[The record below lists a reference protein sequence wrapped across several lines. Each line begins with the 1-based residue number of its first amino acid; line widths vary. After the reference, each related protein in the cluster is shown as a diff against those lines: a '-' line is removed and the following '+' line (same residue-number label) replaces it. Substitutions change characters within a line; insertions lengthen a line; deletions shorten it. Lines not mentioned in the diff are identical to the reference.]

1 MNRTVPRALALIL
14 ALSATYAVS
23 QTTSPVAYIYVSN
36 MYNGPNDYRVVGY
49 AANANGELT
58 EIPGSPWADNLNYM
72 ATNGSYLFGSTNIQS
87 DNGKNIFS
95 YQIESDGALKYIGA
109 NNIQNTGS
117 QNACNQAENLL
128 LDHTGSYLYVFVQ
141 SADCN
146 SEVAYQSFAVNKS
159 TGLLDYLGVTEP
171 NAMTLGSPLTMLAD
185 NQYAY
190 ASGYGADDS
199 EICGFKKAS
208 NGKLID
214 LNSFNGSPV
223 CNTAWP
229 GTEGQ
234 PSGTDAHIAF
244 IAADPTN
251 HLAVDMQYFYSSSGG
266 YLGDE
271 IGNIAINTANGSQ
284 STSSTYDNMPSTD
297 TPGGPK
303 NTLAMAPGG
312 KLLAVGS
319 ASGIQIFNLNPNGQA
334 SANTSLIATDPINAM
349 YWDTSNHLYAIGTG
363 NNTLHVFT
371 VTATSAI
378 EAPGSPYYVQLPK
391 NITGHSL
398 SASPV
403 PGAQYVASFGPTSN
417 AKTGGG
423 TISIDPSGN
432 VAVRLSGAPA
442 NQSYTLEFCPAVVP
456 SDKNP
461 PACFHAG
468 AVSTSSTGT
477 ANASMSFPKSGS
489 WAGDF
494 QLNSGGM
501 PEYFTN
507 YTPAFLAQL
516 QPESTVNKG
525 ALKVSGDTQLPLTS
539 GRVTYSDG
547 SFSGSAFEFTL
558 IGTGVSAPSGFEASE
573 SETPYMDGSGS
584 YVLAGSYA
592 YGGLDGITFDD
603 APSGAGGDILEVE
616 LSSNS
621 SNQQGFIGGFSIP

>member
-1 MNRTVPRALALIL
+1 MNRTVPRAVALIL

-23 QTTSPVAYIYVSN
+23 QTTSPVAYIYVSSS
-36 MYNGPNDYRVVGY
+36 YDGPHDYRVVGF

-58 EIPGSPWADNLNYM
+58 EIPGSPWADNVNYM
-72 ATNGSYLFGSTNIQS
+72 AANGSYLFGSTNIQS
-87 DNGKNIFS
+87 DNGRNIFS
-95 YQIESDGALKYIGA
+95 YHIESNGALKYIGA
-109 NNIQNTGS
+109 NNIQNPGS

-141 SADCN
+141 NADCN

-159 TGLLDYLGVTEP
+159 TGLLEYLGVTEP
-171 NAMTLGSPLTMLAD
+171 NAITPGSPLTMLAD
-185 NQYAY
+185 NEYAY
-190 ASGYGADDS
+190 ASGYRTDGS

-208 NGKLID
+208 NGNLVD
-214 LNSFNGSPV
+214 LDSSNESPV

-244 IAADPTN
+244 LAADPTN
-251 HLAVDMQYFYSSSGG
+251 HLAVDMQYFYNTSG

-284 STSSTYDNMPSTD
+284 STSSTYANMPSTD
-297 TPGGPK
+297 TPADPV
-303 NTLAMAPGG
+303 NTIAMAPGG

-319 ASGIQIFNLNPNGQA
+319 ASGIQIFNFNPNGQA
-334 SANTSLIATDPINAM
+334 SANTSLIATDPITEM

-371 VTATSAI
+371 VTATSVI
-378 EAPGSPYYVQLPK
+378 EAPGSPYFVTVPEH
-391 NITGHSL
+391 ITGHSV

-403 PGAQYVASFGPTSN
+403 PGAQYVASFGPSSN
-417 AKTGGG
+417 AKIGSG
-423 TISIDPSGN
+423 TVSVDPSGN
-432 VAVRLSGAPA
+432 VTVQLSGAPT
-442 NQSYTLEFCPAVVP
+442 NQSYTLEFCPAVLATDQN
-456 SDKNP
+456 S
-461 PACFHAG
+461 PACFNVG

-477 ANASMSFPKSGS
+477 ANATMSFPKSGS

-494 QLNSGGM
+494 QLNSGSR
-501 PEYFTN
+501 PEYFSS

-516 QPESTVNKG
+516 QPESTVNEG

-539 GRVTYSDG
+539 GRVTYSDD
-547 SFSGSAFEFTL
+547 SFPGNDFEFNL
-558 IGTGVSAPSGFEASE
+558 IGTGVSGPSGFEAIE
-573 SETPYMDGSGS
+573 TETPYMDGSGS
-584 YVLAGSYA
+584 YVISGPYA
-592 YGGLDGITFDD
+592 YGGLDGITFFD
-603 APSGAGGDILEVE
+603 APSSEGGDLLEVE